1 MLISTSLMHLLLVE
15 DEKQIAKYL
24 VKGLQRNGF
33 AVDHVLTGKEALSL
47 LAVNIFDCLLLDLN
61 LPDMD
66 GLDIARKLRSDGSQL
81 PILMLT
87 ARNEHEDI
95 LRGFKSGTDD
105 YLPKPFDF
113 EELLCRIQALIK
125 RNYKNS
131 DSILKTND
139 IEVNTTNRRVYKGG
153 KEVKINAKEYGILE
167 YLLRNRGKIVSQ
179 EELLEHV
186 WDNSIDMFTDTIR
199 ANIKTLRQKIDKD
212 KSILRTIRGMGYVID

>member
-1 MLISTSLMHLLLVE
+1 MHLLLVE

>member
-1 MLISTSLMHLLLVE
+1 MHLLLVE

-33 AVDHVLTGKEALSL
+33 AVDHVLTGKEALSI
-47 LAVNIFDCLLLDLN
+47 LAVNTFDCLLLDLN

-66 GLDIARKLRSDGSQL
+66 GLDIARKLRDDGSQL

-131 DSILKTND
+131 DSILKTSD

-153 KEVKINAKEYGILE
+153 VEVKINAKEYGILE